1 MITRSLLDEVDIS
14 RRYTLRIDLPW
25 PERYYIQAQ
34 QRSRR
39 ECMWLNTI
47 VPSSIDWLR
56 KSTETGHTQIVSL
69 LSQSLRFPSSL
80 SLDIESDKEIPRGV
94 KGLVDA
100 STSPAVAFRL
110 LMEERREAGR
120 LESPSGA
127 LFPCLLLESNFFF
140 FSSSRGKPNS

>member
-1 MITRSLLDEVDIS
+1 
-14 RRYTLRIDLPW
+14 
-25 PERYYIQAQ
+25 
-34 QRSRR
+34 
-39 ECMWLNTI
+39 MWLNTI
-47 VPSSIDWLR
+47 VPSSIGWLR

-110 LMEERREAGR
+110 LMEERRKAISNR
-120 LESPSGA
+120 QVVPF
-127 LFPCLLLESNFFF
+127 FPVFFSRATFFF
-140 FSSSRGKPNS
+140 FLKRQAELLKSIGLEISKLINERSAIWFVPAT